1 MRRVTAVLPLAAA
14 VLALAGCSSSDDTTD
29 AAQSSASATTSTRTS
44 VTASSAPTATAAD
57 EPTAD
62 DPDRQP
68 LTPVVPPVT
77 ATATLTAEPAPA
89 GDVDCSLATPQALLQ
104 AVHPT
109 EIYSRM
115 AKPVAFEAI
124 RCAGP
129 FATGRSAPPETQTA
143 RVLFRYE
150 GGRWVALDLGS
161 AIDYQRWGATPE
173 QASRLAG

>member
-1 MRRVTAVLPLAAA
+1 
-14 VLALAGCSSSDDTTD
+14 
-29 AAQSSASATTSTRTS
+29 
-44 VTASSAPTATAAD
+44 VTASSVAATSTAAADQNAADQNAAD
-57 EPTAD
+57 ENAGEPAQTQTATQD
-62 DPDRQP
+62 A
-68 LTPVVPPVT
+68 PPAT
-77 ATATLTAEPAPA
+77 ATATRTAAPAPA
-89 GDVDCSLATPQALLQ
+89 SDVDCSLATPQALLA
-104 AVHPT
+104 AVQPT

-129 FATGRSAPPETQTA
+129 FATGRSAPPESQAA

-150 GGRWVALDLGS
+150 GGSWVALDLGS